1 MDYFSD
7 IPKVLLEEDNTDILL
22 VYFLVPSQMVNRAL
36 ERMGLSK
43 DQAIEQSTKLID
55 AQCKS
60 IAHLIETHN
69 KPIVGFTFRSL
80 QEHFIKSLL
89 NHGVPVFPGPE
100 RAVRALK
107 ASVQY
112 YCLREKILA
121 NNSKG

>member
-1 MDYFSD
+1 
-7 IPKVLLEEDNTDILL
+7 LEH
-22 VYFLVPSQMVNRAL
+22 
-36 ERMGLSK
+36 MGFSK

-80 QEHFIKSLL
+80 QEHFTKSLI

-107 ASVQY
+107 ALVQY
-112 YCLREKILA
+112 SHLREKIVT
-121 NNSKG
+121 SIG